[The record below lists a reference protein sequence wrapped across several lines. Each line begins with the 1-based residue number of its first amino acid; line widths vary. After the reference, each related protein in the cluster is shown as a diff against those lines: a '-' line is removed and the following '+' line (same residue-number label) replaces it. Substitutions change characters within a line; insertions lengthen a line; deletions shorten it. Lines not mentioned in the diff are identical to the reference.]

1 MSADLRRTYSTRS
14 ANAKPLL
21 PSSPTSELTSPP
33 SNKRK
38 RPFADRPTEQNTP
51 SKKPR
56 RALNGDSKPSK
67 ASKTKDKQPKL
78 TQLHFSL
85 DTPVLRTCPLCDLSY
100 TRGAPDDESLHKA
113 HCARVQRGLE
123 WGKEE
128 TREEANG
135 GVEELHSNIKLRNG
149 LRGRIICFR
158 AEIGGKIG
166 TKLSVLLET
175 IRLALSSPALSKA
188 VLHKSK
194 IYVFLASAPGGPA
207 PQREKIVGC
216 VVAQRISSAMA
227 IAHPSEVS
235 AAAFPSVQ
243 STPSSSQSAP
253 QSGISS
259 PTPSSALDPAS
270 RASST
275 AGAGAVPAAISST
288 PALALLPVDD
298 STNLYVHPTLL
309 PTSMGVPRLF
319 VSSEHRRLGIA
330 SRLLSVAAATFI
342 HGCPLNPARGHIA
355 FTQPT
360 GAGKAVLEAWGKG
373 GVRIYEEEA
382 NI

>member
-1 MSADLRRTYSTRS
+1 MPADLRRTYSTRS
-14 ANAKPLL
+14 STAKSLL

-33 SNKRK
+33 PTKRK
-38 RPFADRPTEQNTP
+38 RPFTDRPTEQNTP
-51 SKKPR
+51 TKKPR
-56 RALNGDSKPSK
+56 RVLKSDGKVAKSGDKGKS
-67 ASKTKDKQPKL
+67 KQPKL

-85 DTPVLRTCPLCDLSY
+85 DTPTLRTCPLCDLSY

-128 TREEANG
+128 TREETKG
-135 GVEELHSNIKLRNG
+135 GVEELESNIKLSNG
-149 LRGRIICFR
+149 SRGRIICFR
-158 AEIGGKIG
+158 PDIGGKIG
-166 TKLSVLLET
+166 AKLSLLLET

-194 IYVFLASAPGGPA
+194 IYLFLSSPPGPA

-227 IAHPSEVS
+227 IARPSEIS
-235 AAAFPSVQ
+235 AAFPSPHTT
-243 STPSSSQSAP
+243 SSSSQ
-253 QSGISS
+253 
-259 PTPSSALDPAS
+259 
-270 RASST
+270 
-275 AGAGAVPAAISST
+275 PAAETLEPATQASPSVN
-288 PALALLPVDD
+288 PALSLLPVDD